1 MPSPTPWHIY
11 LIEIIAILVLL
22 ISSAIFSSCETAY
35 TSVGSAKIQS
45 LIDNKKRGAKLI
57 QKQHANFNRTLSV
70 VLLGNNLVN
79 ILGSVLLSLV
89 LNQAIPNKDGLV
101 LLIST
106 LVMTPIT
113 VIFAEIIPKLVAKA
127 HPVGV
132 IKTFYWFIETL
143 YWIFFPISYPISKL
157 GKRIYITNT
166 EEEVKSLL
174 NVAKNEG
181 VLEINESSMAKNALD
196 LDSTKVS
203 QHYIKLKNVD
213 YIMSHFSL
221 AETLAKFKE
230 TKFSRL
236 PIKKDDNLIGIILLR
251 DIFFLKKG
259 NIMNYIKT
267 VPNISANSTLSSALE
282 KMRRS
287 QAQMAF
293 VVENNSS
300 EKVIGIITI
309 EDILEEVV
317 GEIYD
322 EYDTDET
329 IYEISLEK
337 CRAKGMVTMKDLWK
351 QLELAEVLNL
361 ELPDNEED
369 QKLFNWFSEQ
379 VGHKPRLNTKLVY
392 KDLISFKLIEKV
404 SKTGVSDIF
413 EIDWSK

>member
-1 MPSPTPWHIY
+1 MY
-11 LIEIIAILVLL
+11 LIEIIGILFLL
-22 ISSAIFSSCETAY
+22 VSSAIFSSCETAY

-45 LIDNKKRGAKLI
+45 LIDSKKSGAKLI
-57 QKQHANFNRTLSV
+57 QKQHANFNRTLSI

-106 LVMTPIT
+106 AVMTPIT

-127 HPVGV
+127 HPIGV
-132 IKTFYWFIETL
+132 IRTFYWFIETL
-143 YWIFFPISYPISKL
+143 YWVFFPISYPISKL

-174 NVAKNEG
+174 NVAKDEG

-196 LDSTKVS
+196 LDSTKVL
-203 QHYIKLKNVD
+203 QHYVKLKNVD
-213 YIMSHFSL
+213 YVMSHSTL
-221 AETLAKFKE
+221 AETLEKFKE
-230 TKFSRL
+230 TNFSRL
-236 PIKKDDNLIGIILLR
+236 PIKKDDNFIGIILLR
-251 DIFFLKKG
+251 DVFFLKKG
-259 NIMNYIKT
+259 NIMNYMKP

-282 KMRRS
+282 KLRKS

-293 VVENNSS
+293 VVENNNS
-300 EKVIGIITI
+300 EKVIGIITM

-337 CRAKGMVTMKDLWK
+337 CRAKGIVTMKNLWK
-351 QLELAEVLNL
+351 QLELEEVLNL
-361 ELPDNEED
+361 ELPDED
-369 QKLFNWFSEQ
+369 EDKKLFNWFQEQ
-379 VGHKPRLNTKLVY
+379 VGHKPRRNTKLLY
-392 KDLISFKLIEKV
+392 KDLISFKLVEKL